1 MTKYE
6 VECAKDKKESVE
18 ACEQMLLVVKAYM
31 L

>member
-18 ACEQMLLVVKAYM
+18 ACEQMLVVKAYM